1 MVGINS
7 HFREDGKE
15 EEVGINSH
23 FQYVIDTDDLIESME
38 NRAIKKI
45 FANDGE
51 AYFRNLEKKTA
62 LWLESSVDNTIIS
75 TGGGFYRQ
83 ENLKNIGTV
92 IYLKS
97 SFDGILKR
105 IKKAPN
111 AKNKLK
117 KRPLLQNKKE
127 AMKLYDTRVKE
138 YERVAD
144 IIVDVE
150 NRDLETYS
158 KRDFRTDKMKII
170 YTKDKEFKTEFE
182 NILKRAKSDIKGVS
196 KIVENIIDEIVEDG
210 NEALKRHIEKFDKW
224 IVKSDD
230 ELLISQDSM
239 KKAYETLDESLKKSL
254 HIAYERIKAYHE
266 KQLPKSWIDFEEN
279 GTILGQKVTAVDR
292 AGLYIPGGKAA
303 YPSSLLMNA
312 IPAKVAGV
320 KEIVVCTPTPN
331 NEVNELLLA
340 ACHLC
345 GVSKVYKVGGASAI
359 AAMAYGTKQFLK

>member
-1 MVGINS
+1 MKKNNIILIGFMGVGKGTVARAMVKEFAMVGLASHFRMGGKEEAEMVGLKSHFQMDGKEEAGMVGINS
-7 HFREDGKE
+7 HFRMDGKE
-15 EEVGINSH
+15 EVCGNGTLVPYKNKAGTEVPVPNEGNKEAGMVGINSH

-45 FANDGE
+45 FAVEGE

-150 NRDLETYS
+150 NRDL
-158 KRDFRTDKMKII
+158 K
-170 YTKDKEFKTEFE
+170 
-182 NILKRAKSDIKGVS
+182 L
-196 KIVENIIDEIVEDG
+196 
-210 NEALKRHIEKFDKW
+210 
-224 IVKSDD
+224 IVK
-230 ELLISQDSM
+230 E
-239 KKAYETLDESLKKSL
+239 
-254 HIAYERIKAYHE
+254 
-266 KQLPKSWIDFEEN
+266 
-279 GTILGQKVTAVDR
+279 ILGQIK
-292 AGLYIPGGKAA
+292 
-303 YPSSLLMNA
+303 
-312 IPAKVAGV
+312 
-320 KEIVVCTPTPN
+320 
-331 NEVNELLLA
+331 
-340 ACHLC
+340 
-345 GVSKVYKVGGASAI
+345 
-359 AAMAYGTKQFLK
+359 